1 MGRARITLKPHE
13 EDRIRAGHP
22 WVYDNEI
29 AGVEGG
35 PEGGAEVEILDA
47 RKRPLG
53 SAFYNPKSK
62 IRARIYS
69 RIPRNAD
76 AAFFDEAIG
85 RALSWRSRSFDLE
98 RQSLRLVFAE
108 ADGLPGLIVDSFA
121 GEAAPADSAE
131 APAAGAAGT
140 AAEPGRRGRWLSV
153 QFLALGVEARKP
165 EILAALG
172 RAFRADGV
180 MERSDAPV
188 RALEGLPAAVG
199 PLSGEVPGRVIIE
212 ENGLRFGVDLAT
224 GQKTGWFLD
233 QRANRAAAARFARG
247 RRVLDAFC
255 NAGGFA
261 LACAAAGASSV
272 TAVDSSAEAVAA
284 VSANAR
290 LNSLEGGVAA
300 VQANAFDYLRE
311 LERDRERFGL
321 VVLDPPAFA
330 KNRAAVEG
338 ARRGYKELNLRALK
352 LLEPGGVL
360 VTCSCSYWFG
370 PQLFSAMLEEAAV
383 DSGRR
388 LRLLEERTQDLDH
401 PIVSG
406 YAESRY
412 LKCVISEA

>member
-1 MGRARITLKPHE
+1 MGIARIVLKPRE
-13 EDRIRAGHP
+13 EIRIRTGHP

-29 AGVEGG
+29 AGVEGN
-35 PEGGAEVEILDA
+35 PEPGAEVEVLDA
-47 RKRPLG
+47 RRGPLG
-53 SAFYNPKSK
+53 SAFFNPRSK

-69 RIPRNAD
+69 RTPRAAD

-85 RALSWRSRSFDLE
+85 RAIAWRGRFFDLE

-121 GEAAPADSAE
+121 GEAA
-131 APAAGAAGT
+131 GGT
-140 AAEPGRRGRWLSV
+140 AGRVDAAAGRRGRWLCV
-153 QFLALGVEARKP
+153 QFLSLGVDARKQ

-172 RAFRADGV
+172 RALRADGV

-188 RALEGLPAAVG
+188 RALEGLQPAAG
-199 PLSGEVPGRVIIE
+199 ALAGEVPGRVLIE
-212 ENGLRFGVDLAT
+212 ENALRFGVDLES

-233 QRANRAAAARFARG
+233 QRANRAAAARYAGG

-261 LACAAAGASSV
+261 LACAAAGATAV
-272 TAVDSSAEAVAA
+272 TAVDSSAEAVSE

-290 LNSLEGGVAA
+290 LNGLESGVAA
-300 VQANAFDYLRE
+300 VQANAFDYLRL

-330 KNRAAVEG
+330 KNRASVDG
-338 ARRGYKELNLRALK
+338 ARRGYKELNLRALR

-360 VTCSCSYWFG
+360 VTCSCSHWFG
-370 PQLFSAMLEEAAV
+370 PPLFWGMLEEAAT

-388 LRLLEERTQDLDH
+388 LRILEERTQDLDH
-401 PIVSG
+401 PIVTG
-406 YAESRY
+406 YGESRY
-412 LKCVISEA
+412 LKCIIAEAL

>member
-1 MGRARITLKPHE
+1 MGRARIILKPHE

-29 AGVEGG
+29 ASV
-35 PEGGAEVEILDA
+35 EGGAEAGAEVEVLDA

-85 RALSWRSRSFDLE
+85 RAISWRERSFDLE

-121 GEAAPADSAE
+121 GEAAGE
-131 APAAGAAGT
+131 AQEGAA
-140 AAEPGRRGRWLSV
+140 GRRGRWLSV
-153 QFLALGVEARKP
+153 QFLALGVEARKA

-188 RALEGLPAAVG
+188 RALEGLPTAVG
-199 PLSGEVPGRVIIE
+199 ALSGEVPERVLIE

-233 QRANRAAAARFARG
+233 QRANRAAAARHARG

-261 LACAAAGASSV
+261 LACAASGASSV
-272 TAVDSSAEAVAA
+272 TAVDSSAEAIAA

-290 LNSLEGGVAA
+290 LNAREAGIAA
-300 VQANAFDYLRE
+300 IQANAFDYLRE

-401 PIVSG
+401 PIVTG

-412 LKCVISEA
+412 LKCVIAEAL